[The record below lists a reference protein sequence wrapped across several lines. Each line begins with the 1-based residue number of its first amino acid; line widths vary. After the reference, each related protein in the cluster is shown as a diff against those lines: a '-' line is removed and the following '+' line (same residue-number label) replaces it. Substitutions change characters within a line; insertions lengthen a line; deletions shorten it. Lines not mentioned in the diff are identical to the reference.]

1 MFDYIYIYIVPV
13 FEIHSVQYSD
23 KITLYNLWLG
33 QRLSIF
39 SIDQLCIKWLCK
51 PDILFDWL
59 DIYGT
64 WWHDIFCGTWSLKTW
79 QAIHAIVFWLMIPI
93 LFWSFWHWWEHKKIT
108 SYGKFL
114 IGICVLTRHHASKP
128 QNFDFNTKQICL
140 LYIGRI

>member
-1 MFDYIYIYIVPV
+1 MFQILMFDYIYFALISVQC
-13 FEIHSVQYSD
+13 FEINNVQYTSV
-23 KITLYNLWLG
+23 ITLYNLWFG

-93 LFWSFWHWWEHKKIT
+93 LFWSFWHWWEHKKNNVLWKIFDWHLYPYTT
-108 SYGKFL
+108 SCFK
-114 IGICVLTRHHASKP
+114 T
-128 QNFDFNTKQICL
+128 TKL
-140 LYIGRI
+140 WF